1 MHRNTLLPA
10 SFQAVIPDADRRTVS
25 VPGAGGRRRRGLCA
39 AALFTVA
46 AALGG
51 CAADTAAGPAEA
63 GADAYDIY
71 LAEEVDTIE
80 FGQDV
85 LRFHCLVDNG
95 YTEFEAFV
103 PESPTERARQ
113 DADQITTDDSF
124 FASEQDAKSRGLREE
139 PAGPAPAKVYTH
151 DSSFGTISDACD
163 ATAWDALGSDARQL
177 HLEYRQLGNAFGALG
192 TSLSED
198 LVRLQHTVAQCLVDA
213 GEPVTA
219 AQDQLFGIRP
229 DIELGQPVVYPERI
243 GPKQTQGVE
252 IIPADAEIAYVPT
265 PAESDLAVKYYECSR
280 QTGAREEF
288 EHLLSEAKTEIVAEH
303 EAELS
308 ELNPKIQEL
317 ARKAADLSGR

>member
-1 MHRNTLLPA
+1 MHRNSMLPT
-10 SFQAVIPDADRRTVS
+10 SLQAVIRDAGRFMAT
-25 VPGAGGRRRRGLCA
+25 VPGAGNRRHRGLYA
-39 AALFTVA
+39 AALFTAA

-51 CAADTAAGPAEA
+51 CAAETAVGPAEA

-95 YTEFEAFV
+95 YREFEAFV
-103 PESPTERARQ
+103 PKSPTERARQ
-113 DADQITTDDSF
+113 DADQITTDNAF
-124 FASEQDAKSRGLREE
+124 FASEQDAMTRGLREE
-139 PAGPAPAKVYTH
+139 PAGPAPAKVIGH
-151 DSSFGTISDACD
+151 DSSLDAISEACD
-163 ATAWDALGSDARQL
+163 ATAWDALGPDAHQI

-192 TSLSED
+192 TALSED
-198 LVRLQHTVAQCLVDA
+198 LVRLQNTVAQCLVDA
-213 GEPVTA
+213 GEPVTV